1 MDIEG
6 HPVIVT
12 GAASGMGAA
21 TARYLAARGARVAAL
36 DLDHEAARE
45 VAAPFGGVALAC
57 DVADAAS
64 AEAAVA
70 AAAEAH
76 GPARVLV
83 NCAGIAPAKTMV
95 GRDGGPM
102 PLADFGRVI
111 QVNLVGS
118 FNLMRLVAAGLAG
131 MEPVNDSGERGVIV
145 HTASIAAFEGQ
156 IGQCAYSAS
165 KGGIVGMTL
174 PAARELARF
183 GTRVVTIAP
192 GLMETPMLLGFP
204 QEVQQSLAAQV
215 PFPARL
221 GKPEEFAELVGH
233 VIGNAMINGSVLR
246 LDGAI
251 RMQPR

>member
-6 HPVIVT
+6 HAAIVT

-21 TARYLAARGARVAAL
+21 TARHLAARGARVAVL
-36 DLDHEAARE
+36 DLDHEAAQA
-45 VAAPFGGVALAC
+45 VAEPFGGLALAC
-57 DVADAAS
+57 DVSDAAG

-76 GPARVLV
+76 GPARLLV
-83 NCAGIAPAKTMV
+83 NCAGIAPAKTVV
-95 GRDGGPM
+95 GREGPM
-102 PLADFGRVI
+102 PLADFGTVI

-118 FNLMRLVAAGLAG
+118 FNLMRLVAAGLAT

-145 HTASIAAFEGQ
+145 HTASVAAFEGQ
-156 IGQCAYSAS
+156 VGQCAYSAS

-192 GLMETPMLLGFP
+192 GLMETPMLLAFP
-204 QEVQQSLAAQV
+204 REVQESLAAQV

-233 VIGNAMINGSVLR
+233 VIANPMINGSVLR